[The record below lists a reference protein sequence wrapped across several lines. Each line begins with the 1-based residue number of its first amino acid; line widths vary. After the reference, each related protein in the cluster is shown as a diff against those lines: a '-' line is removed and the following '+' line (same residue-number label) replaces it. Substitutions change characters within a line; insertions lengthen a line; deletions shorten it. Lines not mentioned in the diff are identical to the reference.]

1 MTWRT
6 AWLGVMLI
14 SLLLAILFVG
24 LILIPK
30 WLYPSLSAVQLRG
43 VSSPQARIQLQQAQ
57 GQLANNVRSS
67 VLQVLAGLAV
77 ASGAI
82 ATWRQVRISRE
93 GQITDRFTRA
103 VDQLGNQSADVR
115 VGGLYALERIA
126 KDSVADR
133 TAIQFLM
140 GAFVRNHAKWPVTA
154 PDGQQE
160 PTEPVDD
167 RLTSLRT
174 RAPDVQ
180 VAMAVLGRRL
190 PSPGQRPLT
199 LPRVDLRG
207 LSLNGAQLNGA
218 TFRQSNLVSA
228 ELTSV
233 SLDNADLTATDLSR
247 ASLVGSHLI
256 GTNLSRANLSQA
268 DLRGANLTDAILEDT
283 VLTDAKADTSTIWPA
298 NFNAQRRR
306 ELGVIEVGDKN
317 PA

>member
-1 MTWRT
+1 LVGRH
-6 AWLGVMLI
+6 AGQPPFGQLVR
-14 SLLLAILFVG
+14 G

-103 VDQLGNQSADVR
+103 VDQLGSQSVDVR

-126 KDSVADR
+126 KDSVPDR

-180 VAMAVLGRRL
+180 VAVAVLGRRL
-190 PSPGQRPLT
+190 PSPGQRTLT

-207 LSLNGAQLNGA
+207 LSLKGAHLDG
-218 TFRQSNLVSA
+218 A
-228 ELTSV
+228 ELTSAW
-233 SLDNADLTATDLSR
+233 LDSADLTATDLSQ

-256 GTNLSRANLSQA
+256 GANLSRANVSRANLSQA
-268 DLRGANLTDAILEDT
+268 DLRGANLNDAILEDA
-283 VLTDAKADTSTIWPA
+283 VLTDAKADTSTIWPT
-298 NFNAQRRR
+298 NFNTQRRR